1 MRGDGG
7 VHSWACEGA
16 MCGGAGGGRA
26 GLDAVY
32 EKKVMQP
39 LDSLGMELRKDAR
52 RVEAC
57 FGDEFVRR
65 VCAGGE

>member
-1 MRGDGG
+1 
-7 VHSWACEGA
+7 
-16 MCGGAGGGRA
+16 
-26 GLDAVY
+26 
-32 EKKVMQP
+32 MQP
-39 LDSLGMELRKDAR
+39 LDSIRVELCKDSR

>member
-1 MRGDGG
+1 
-7 VHSWACEGA
+7 
-16 MCGGAGGGRA
+16 
-26 GLDAVY
+26 
-32 EKKVMQP
+32 MQP
-39 LDSLGMELRKDAR
+39 LDSMRVELCKDAR